1 MRMKDF
7 LSEAPLPDDWD
18 HGQMVARPGT
28 TIKSRLDYALERA
41 QRIGQGS
48 SRVAL
53 VIEFQGRPTVL
64 KVAKNRKGM
73 AQNLEEVDILSD
85 GYFSKL
91 GILIPLIDYDQSGS
105 VSWLQTEMAAPFKSR
120 EALAAALGCDIMK
133 LLEYSRMIGMGYSE
147 ERMLEN
153 GLNDVVPER
162 RAGVLGLATSLD
174 DLANNSTLDLE
185 DCMQPSNWGMYQ
197 GRPVIIDAGFAGSAI
212 PMYRRY

>member
-133 LLEYSRMIGMGYSE
+133 LLEYSRRIGMGFSDKFY
-147 ERMLEN
+147 
-153 GLNDVVPER
+153 DVVPER
-162 RAGVLGLATSLD
+162 RADVQELATSLD

>member
-133 LLEYSRMIGMGYSE
+133 LLEYSRRIGMGFSDEFY
-147 ERMLEN
+147 
-153 GLNDVVPER
+153 DVAPER
-162 RAGVLGLATSLD
+162 RADVQELATSLD

>member
-7 LSEAPLPDDWD
+7 LSEAPLPDDWEHD
-18 HGQMVARPGT
+18 QMVARPGT

-133 LLEYSRMIGMGYSE
+133 LLEYSRRIGMGFSDEFY
-147 ERMLEN
+147 
-153 GLNDVVPER
+153 DVAPER
-162 RAGVLGLATSLD
+162 RADVQELATSLD

>member
-1 MRMKDF
+1 MRMKEF

-133 LLEYSRMIGMGYSE
+133 LLEYSRRIGMGFSDEFY
-147 ERMLEN
+147 
-153 GLNDVVPER
+153 DVAPER
-162 RAGVLGLATSLD
+162 RADVQELATSLD

>member
-7 LSEAPLPDDWD
+7 LSETPLPDDWD
-18 HGQMVARPGT
+18 QDQMVARPGT
-28 TIKSRLDYALERA
+28 TIKSRLGYALERA

-73 AQNLEEVDILSD
+73 AQNLEEVNILSD

-133 LLEYSRMIGMGYSE
+133 LLSYSRRIGMGFSDKF
-147 ERMLEN
+147 L
-153 GLNDVVPER
+153 DVAPER
-162 RAGVLGLATSLD
+162 RADVQELATSLD
-174 DLANNSTLDLE
+174 DLANNSTLDLD

-197 GRPVIIDAGFAGSAI
+197 GRPVIIDAGFAGSVI

>member
-18 HGQMVARPGT
+18 HDQMVARPGT

-133 LLEYSRMIGMGYSE
+133 LLEYSRRIGMGFSDEFY
-147 ERMLEN
+147 
-153 GLNDVVPER
+153 DVAPER
-162 RAGVLGLATSLD
+162 RADVQELATSLD